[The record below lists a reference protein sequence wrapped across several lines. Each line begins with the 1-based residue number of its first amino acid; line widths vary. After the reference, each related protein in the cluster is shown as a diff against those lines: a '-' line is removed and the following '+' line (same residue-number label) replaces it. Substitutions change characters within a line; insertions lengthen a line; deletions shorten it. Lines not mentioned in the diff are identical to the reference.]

1 MIYFSSFM
9 FYFTYF
15 LLNFTYSF
23 IHLFFQALLE
33 DFRPNVT
40 YADRISAQITVL
52 TRELTSSVLKTF
64 SLPHKTMRQAGSHS
78 SSEITGRRLQTVPF
92 TSVLARDQYVR
103 TKHEYRSSWKSFGGR
118 VLTLKTARGRVSKTI
133 LCQFLYF
140 IC

>member
-1 MIYFSSFM
+1 M
-9 FYFTYF
+9 
-15 LLNFTYSF
+15 
-23 IHLFFQALLE
+23 FQALLE

-78 SSEITGRRLQTVPF
+78 SSEITGRRLQNVPF
-92 TSVLARDQYVR
+92 TTVLARDQYVR

-118 VLTLKTARGRVSKTI
+118 VLTLKTARGRVSKSI
-133 LCQFLYF
+133 LCQFL
-140 IC
+140 

>member
-78 SSEITGRRLQTVPF
+78 SSEITGRRLQNVPF
-92 TSVLARDQYVR
+92 TTVLARDQYVR

-118 VLTLKTARGRVSKTI
+118 VLTLKTARGRVSKI
-133 LCQFLYF
+133 R
-140 IC
+140 